1 MISSMMHDLIYRPG
15 HYRLH
20 TCISNVLYIVYV
32 LSLNHSCYC
41 TAEAY
46 SVPNSLL
53 CYSNVSLTPFYE

>member
-1 MISSMMHDLIYRPG
+1 M
-15 HYRLH
+15 
-20 TCISNVLYIVYV
+20 LYIVYK

-53 CYSNVSLTPFYE
+53 CYIVMLVLHLFVSNVLQRNFLITLFSIVI